1 MNLYLLALAVS
12 IGGGTVIPD
21 DSATANKKNK
31 ARIEEMEAGS
41 QHVERR
47 AKSKNDKKKK
57 NIFVDGGD
65 KKCDIEHFI
74 SMTTYDGG
82 GTCDKTFQV
91 TIDCN
96 EDRTA
101 CTYEEESMNDCDL
114 EKKSA
119 YGTCVAFDPNDTG
132 MLKYDEQNQQCVLGR
147 MRGLQLKDQS
157 DQFCTVKYNVKIV
170 RRMEADDS
178 STLFLYFS
186 DDNGKSFYNLD
197 EPRVAT
203 KDLVERTRRRR
214 LCGCRG
220 HNSSCSSGSYICA
233 KGFECT
239 FCTNPY
245 FCKDV
250 RVCCPPEKIYLTLFC
265 DVLNI

>member
-1 MNLYLLALAVS
+1 M
-12 IGGGTVIPD
+12 PD
-21 DSATANKKNK
+21 DSASA
-31 ARIEEMEAGS
+31 
-41 QHVERR
+41 QLVERR
-47 AKSKNDKKKK
+47 AKSKNNKKKK
-57 NIFVDGGD
+57 NIFDDGGD

-74 SMTTYDGG
+74 SMTTYTGG

-101 CTYEEESMNDCDL
+101 CTYEEESMNDCEL

-147 MRGLQLKDQS
+147 MQGLQLKDQS

-186 DDNGKSFYNLD
+186 DDNGESFYNLD

-203 KDLVERTRRRR
+203 KDLVERTRR
-214 LCGCRG
+214 LQGCNKCQG
-220 HNSSCSSGSYICA
+220 HNKSCIASYKCKEGLSCSLCILPWCD
-233 KGFECT
+233 GF
-239 FCTNPY
+239 
-245 FCKDV
+245 
-250 RVCCPPEKIYLTLFC
+250 RVCCADEKRGGFFC
-265 DVLNI
+265 HSS